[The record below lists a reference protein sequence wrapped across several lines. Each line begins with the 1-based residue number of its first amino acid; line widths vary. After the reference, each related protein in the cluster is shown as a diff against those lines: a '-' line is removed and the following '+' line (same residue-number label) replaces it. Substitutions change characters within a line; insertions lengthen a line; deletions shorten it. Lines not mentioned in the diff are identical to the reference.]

1 MNKCKI
7 MVNMVVCEFS
17 MSVFFSLL
25 IRIYEASYKCSFV
38 LHCMSYMKTYDT
50 IDFIDAMFFAM
61 SNIGGHQTNNSSKSD
76 NIYNEK

>member
-17 MSVFFSLL
+17 ISVFISLL
-25 IRIYEASYKCSFV
+25 IRIYEASYKCSIV
-38 LHCMSYMKTYDT
+38 LHYMSYMETYDT
-50 IDFIDAMFFAM
+50 IDFIDVMFFAM
-61 SNIGGHQTNNSSKSD
+61 SSISGHQTYNSSKSD